1 MIEPNI
7 GAEFLQRKYKLNT
20 DPGVVATAKKTE
32 IPEHN
37 YQTRI
42 QSYLDR
48 LSHLINPPP
57 LEGHPNFDR
66 KQRNLEMLKHSL
78 YDQIIIKPE
87 EVPEGYFQ
95 SIIQRHK
102 EEGRPIETI
111 PDDIK
116 KDLTDTVI
124 KDQRESLD
132 IWIDYLSSPDAKYP
146 DWFKYYALRSVL
158 VMGRYDKGKKKFLER
173 SKTGKSVSQ
182 FPELIRDAL
191 SFVCDAV
198 AAKQTG
204 TLSSLKYGYGIK
216 PEEKAEFEKMLKE
229 GDPNFARLYAWAI
242 DKITPISEELL
253 QQTEGQWVKYPKG
266 SDGQKVVDVLAQ
278 YGTGWCVRGEGTAKK
293 YLETSDLEIY
303 FSLDQNGKPVV
314 PRIVIVTRD
323 GKINEVRGVA
333 EQEHWDPYITDVVE
347 QKLTE
352 LPDGL
357 KFKKRVED
365 MQRMTMIY
373 HKSFSVDRK
382 TEVKTYLNPNLTK
395 EELRFLYQVD
405 DKIEGFG
412 YQIPDP
418 RITEILAKR
427 NPDED
432 MLVIFDCERSQ
443 IARNTNGISQNT
455 KAYVGPLETGIF
467 DQLSRYKI
475 EQIYTSFPEGKI
487 RLDDIE
493 IGGKSAQQ
501 LEEEIEQIGR
511 ISSFAG
517 DMLHSRD
524 FTTLKDPTSLK
535 IVRLKVQDL
544 GFSEWTT
551 TDQIYKRAQE
561 LGLDFCPAEVG
572 PHLRLKDKDQSTDDR
587 CYVGMKQI
595 ADSDGNLSVF
605 VLERH
610 GGDFGGGLWL
620 YGSWAE
626 PSYEWDSDLG
636 LVFSLRKPASPAG
649 GQT

>member
-7 GAEFLQRKYKLNT
+7 GADFLQRKYKLNT
-20 DPGVVATAKKTE
+20 DPGVVATAKKTK
-32 IPEHN
+32 IPEYN

-42 QSYLDR
+42 QSYLNR
-48 LSHLINPPP
+48 LSHLINTPP

-78 YDQIIIKPE
+78 YDQIIIKPD

-95 SIIQRHK
+95 SIIQRHE

-124 KDQRESLD
+124 KDQKESLD

-146 DWFKYYALRSVL
+146 DWFKYYTLRSVL
-158 VMGRYDKGKKKFLER
+158 VMGRYDKGKRKFQER

-191 SFVCDAV
+191 AFVADAV

-204 TLSSLKYGYGIK
+204 TLSSLKYGDGIK

-229 GDPNFARLYAWAI
+229 GDPNFAKLYAWAI

-253 QQTEGQWVKYPKG
+253 QQTEGQWVRYPKG
-266 SDGQKVVDVLAQ
+266 SDGQKVVDALAQ
-278 YGTGWCVRGEGTAKK
+278 YGTGWCIRGEGMAKK

-303 FSLDQNGKPVV
+303 FSFDHDGKPVV

-323 GKINEVRGVA
+323 GKIDEVRGVA
-333 EQEHWDPYITDVVE
+333 EQEHWDPYITNIVE

-357 KFKKRVED
+357 KFKKRVAD

-373 HKSFSVDRK
+373 HKSFSVDKK
-382 TEVKTYLNPNLTK
+382 TAVKTYLNPNFTK

-405 DKIEGFG
+405 GKIEGFG
-412 YQIPDP
+412 YNIPDP

-427 NPDED
+427 NTDED
-432 MLVIFDCERSQ
+432 MLVIFNCEESQ
-443 IARNTNGISQNT
+443 IARNTNEISQNT
-455 KAYVGPLETGIF
+455 KAYVGPLENGIF
-467 DQLSRYKI
+467 DLLLKYHI
-475 EQIYTSFPEGKI
+475 EHVYTSFPEGKI
-487 RLDDIE
+487 RLDDVE
-493 IGGKSAQQ
+493 IGGKSAEQ
-501 LEEEIEQIGR
+501 LEKEIKQIGQ
-511 ISSFAG
+511 ISRYAK
-517 DMLHSRD
+517 DMLHSYG
-524 FTTLKDPTSLK
+524 FTTLENPTSLG
-535 IVRLKVQDL
+535 IVRLKVRDL

-561 LGLDFCPAEVG
+561 LGLNICRAEVG
-572 PHLRLKDKDQSTDDR
+572 PHLCLKDKDQPMDDW
-587 CYVGMKQI
+587 YFVGMKQI
-595 ADSDGNLSVF
+595 YDSAGDPRVF
-605 VLERH
+605 RVGH
-610 GGDFGGGLWL
+610 GAHGLWL
-620 YGSWAE
+620 SDRWA
-626 PSYEWDSDLG
+626 
-636 LVFSLRKPASPAG
+636 
-649 GQT
+649 T

>member
-20 DPGVVATAKKTE
+20 DPGVIATAEKTK
-32 IPEHN
+32 IPEYN

-66 KQRNLEMLKHSL
+66 KQRNLEILKHSL
-78 YDQIIIKPE
+78 YDQTIIKPDDI
-87 EVPEGYFQ
+87 PEGYFQ
-95 SIIQRHK
+95 SIIQRHE
-102 EEGRPIETI
+102 EEGRPIEII

-116 KDLTDTVI
+116 KDLTDTAI

-146 DWFKYYALRSVL
+146 DWFKYYTLRSVL
-158 VMGRYDKGKKKFLER
+158 VMGRYDKGKRKFQER

-191 SFVCDAV
+191 AFVADAV

-204 TLSSLKYGYGIK
+204 ALSSLKYGYGIK
-216 PEEKAEFEKMLKE
+216 PEEKAEFEKILKE

-253 QQTEGQWVKYPKG
+253 QQTKGRWVRYPKG
-266 SDGQKVVDVLAQ
+266 SEGQNVVEALVQ
-278 YGTGWCVRGEGTAKK
+278 YGTGWCIRGEGMAKK

-303 FSLDQNGKPVV
+303 FSLDQDGKPVV
-314 PRIVIVTRD
+314 PRIVIVTRN
-323 GKINEVRGVA
+323 GKIDEVRGVA
-333 EQEHWDPYITDVVE
+333 EQEHWDPYITNIVE

-357 KFKKRVED
+357 KFKKRVAD

-382 TEVKTYLNPNLTK
+382 TSVKTYLNPNLTK
-395 EELRFLYQVD
+395 EELRFLYQID
-405 DKIEGFG
+405 GKIEGFG
-412 YQIPDP
+412 YNIPDP
-418 RITEILAKR
+418 RITEIIAKR
-427 NPDED
+427 NLDED
-432 MLVIFDCERSQ
+432 MLVIFDCEESQ
-443 IARNTNGISQNT
+443 IAKNTREISQNT
-455 KAYVGPLETGIF
+455 KAYIGPLETGVF
-467 DQLSRYKI
+467 DNLSRYKI
-475 EQIYTSFPEGKI
+475 EHIYTSFPEGKI

-493 IGGKSAQQ
+493 IGGKSTEQ
-501 LEEEIEQIGR
+501 LEKEIKQIGQ
-511 ISSFAG
+511 ISSYAK

-524 FTTLKDPTSLK
+524 FTTLENPTSLG
-535 IVRLKVQDL
+535 IVRLKIRDL
-544 GFSEWTT
+544 GFNEWTT

-561 LGLDFCPAEVG
+561 LGLDLCPAEVG
-572 PHLRLKDKDQSTDDR
+572 PHLRLKDKDQPMYDWY
-587 CYVGMKQI
+587 YVGMKQI
-595 ADSDGNLSVF
+595 ADSVGHPFVF
-605 VLERH
+605 LLEPH
-610 GGDFGGGLWL
+610 GDGLWL
-620 YGSWAE
+620 NVSWAK
-626 PSYEWDSDLG
+626 PDDSWGLG
-636 LVFSLRKPASPAG
+636 HEFVFSLRK
-649 GQT
+649 QT